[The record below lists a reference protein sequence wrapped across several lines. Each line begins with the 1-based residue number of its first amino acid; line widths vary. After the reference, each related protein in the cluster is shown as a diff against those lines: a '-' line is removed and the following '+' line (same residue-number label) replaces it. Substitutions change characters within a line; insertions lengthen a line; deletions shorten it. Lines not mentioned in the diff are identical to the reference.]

1 MFLLEVWQ
9 TLQAIKEDQSLCLS
23 LTNPVS
29 PIKRSMKRFMGLDG
43 GNILVNSSDLIPLA
57 SLNANLLKSLAA
69 ALFWYLY
76 YYL

>member
-9 TLQAIKEDQSLCLS
+9 TLQAIKEDQGLCLS

-43 GNILVNSSDLIPLA
+43 GKNSSDLIPLA

>member
-9 TLQAIKEDQSLCLS
+9 TLQAIKEDQGLCLS

-43 GNILVNSSDLIPLA
+43 GNILVKTVLIEFL
-57 SLNANLLKSLAA
+57 
-69 ALFWYLY
+69 
-76 YYL
+76 